1 MDGNEENVS
10 VGAFMDHRVVILM
23 SGILLLLVAASW
35 AIRVL
40 QRHFGHGIDLS
51 ILNICRSRV
60 QSWWILFVLLICSL
74 LLGKAATTLFFFMIS
89 FWALREYITLTPT
102 RPADHRTLFW
112 VFFLLTPIQYLVVG
126 MDDQWFKSVFGISSY
141 QVYSILIP
149 AYSFLI
155 LSAAIATS
163 NDPKGFL
170 ERVAKIQV
178 GLVIC
183 VYSLSFA
190 PALLT
195 TTLPLERDAPPVIE
209 SFAAGMEEKVLVPM
223 GKAISDIATTAAGGD
238 PHASVAPES
247 TPPEGP
253 CDEEAPPENTA
264 GDAAPDEA
272 VDTTVPA
279 PRSTLKSDRLCLLI
293 YFVFLVQMSD
303 VFQYLWSHF
312 FRKGVVAPTIHA
324 HRTWPGIFAGAM
336 STALLAL
343 GLWYFTPFRDW
354 WQPLVTGFVISL
366 MGFAGSMTMSAIKR
380 DRGVDDY
387 GTLVEGHNGVLDRI
401 DSVCFAAPVFYH
413 LVWIFLH
420 Y

>member
-1 MDGNEENVS
+1 
-10 VGAFMDHRVVILM
+10 MDHRVVVLM

-60 QSWWILFVLLICSL
+60 QSWWILFVLLTCSL
-74 LLGKAATTLFFFMIS
+74 LLGKVATTLFFLMIS

-126 MDDQWFKSVFGISSY
+126 LDDQWFKSVFGISSY

-155 LSAAIATS
+155 LPAAIATS
-163 NDPKGFL
+163 NDPKRFL

-209 SFAAGMEEKVLVPM
+209 AFAAGVEDKVLAPM
-223 GKAISDIATTAAGGD
+223 GKAISDIATTAAGAD
-238 PHASVAPES
+238 PHASPES
-247 TPPEGP
+247 ASG
-253 CDEEAPPENTA
+253 EEAPSESPADDTA
-264 GDAAPDEA
+264 ASDA
-272 VDTTVPA
+272 VNTTVPA
-279 PRSTLKSDRLCLLI
+279 PHSTLKSDRLCLLI
-293 YFVFLVQMSD
+293 CFVFLVQMSD

-343 GLWYFTPFRDW
+343 GLWYFTPFRQW
-354 WQPLVTGFVISL
+354 WQPLLTGFVISL

-413 LVWIFLH
+413 LVWLFLH
-420 Y
+420 H

>member
-1 MDGNEENVS
+1 
-10 VGAFMDHRVVILM
+10 MDHRVVVLM
-23 SGILLLLVAASW
+23 SGILLLLVVASW

-40 QRHFGHGIDLS
+40 RRHFEHSVDLS
-51 ILNICRSRV
+51 ILNTCRSRV
-60 QSWWILFVLLICSL
+60 RSWWILFGLLICSL
-74 LLGKAATTLFFFMIS
+74 LLGTVATTLFFLTIS

-126 MDDQWFKSVFGISSY
+126 LDDQWFLSVFGISSY

-149 AYSFLI
+149 ACSFLI
-155 LSAAIATS
+155 LPAAIATS
-163 NDPKGFL
+163 NDPKRFL

-195 TTLPLERDAPPVIE
+195 TTLPLERDVPPVIE
-209 SFAAGMEEKVLVPM
+209 AFAVGMEEKVLAPVE
-223 GKAISDIATTAAGGD
+223 KAISDIATTAVSSD
-238 PHASVAPES
+238 SHAVSVETVSPKE
-247 TPPEGP
+247 
-253 CDEEAPPENTA
+253 TA
-264 GDAAPDEA
+264 SSAASAKDAASTVENFSGAAAIKTD
-272 VDTTVPA
+272 TVPV
-279 PRSTLKSDRLCLLI
+279 PRSSLKADRLCLLI

-303 VFQYLWSHF
+303 VFQYLWSRF
-312 FRKGVVAPTIHA
+312 FRRGIVAPTIHA
-324 HRTWPGIFAGAM
+324 HRTWPGVFVGAM

-343 GLWYFTPFRDW
+343 GLWYFTPFTFW
-354 WQPLVTGFVISL
+354 WQSLIIGFVISL

-387 GTLVEGHNGVLDRI
+387 GTLVEGHNGILDRI
-401 DSVCFAAPVFYH
+401 DSVCFAAPVFFH
-413 LVWIFLH
+413 LVWLFLH
-420 Y
+420 N